1 MILIVSTFLIATNF
15 KILIIIIQITVEE
28 KKVKSLEHIIETKA
42 KVKNEINALKD
53 KLQQTREKIAE
64 FKEIAAAQ
72 QPQ

>member
-1 MILIVSTFLIATNF
+1 MANF
-15 KILIIIIQITVEE
+15 KILIIIFQITVEE